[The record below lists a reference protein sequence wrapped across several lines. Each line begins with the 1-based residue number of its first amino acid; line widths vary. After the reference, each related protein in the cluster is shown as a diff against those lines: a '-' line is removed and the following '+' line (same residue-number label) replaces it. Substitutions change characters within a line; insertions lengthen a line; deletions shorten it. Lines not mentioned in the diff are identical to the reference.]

1 MGITLISILRKLT
14 LYRYMEI
21 ILVTA
26 VCINLVFFCI
36 HNIKKILEDVEKS
49 SFTLDI
55 SSSEDEIKNLLRQVE
70 DQEFEQEK
78 FEQEKFEQEDNIE
91 QENEEES
98 QNIQMEGACFNCKM
112 KALISGNYM
121 RKRKIPI
128 KRRR

>member
-1 MGITLISILRKLT
+1 MKYEFIVYTFVNYILLMGITLISILRKLT

-49 SFTLDI
+49 SFTLDV
-55 SSSEDEIKNLLRQVE
+55 SSSEDEIKDLLRQVE
-70 DQEFEQEK
+70 DQEFEQE
-78 FEQEKFEQEDNIE
+78 DTIE

-98 QNIQMEGACFNCKM
+98 QNIQMEGA
-112 KALISGNYM
+112 
-121 RKRKIPI
+121 
-128 KRRR
+128 

>member
-49 SFTLDI
+49 SFTLDV
-55 SSSEDEIKNLLRQVE
+55 SSSEDEIKDLLRQVE

-78 FEQEKFEQEDNIE
+78 FEQEDTIE
-91 QENEEES
+91 QENEEVS
-98 QNIQMEGACFNCKM
+98 QNIQMEGA
-112 KALISGNYM
+112 
-121 RKRKIPI
+121 
-128 KRRR
+128 

>member
-1 MGITLISILRKLT
+1 
-14 LYRYMEI
+14 MEI

-49 SFTLDI
+49 SFTLDV
-55 SSSEDEIKNLLRQVE
+55 SSSEDEIKDLLRQVE

-98 QNIQMEGACFNCKM
+98 QNIQMEGA
-112 KALISGNYM
+112 
-121 RKRKIPI
+121 
-128 KRRR
+128 

>member
-1 MGITLISILRKLT
+1 MKYEFIVYTFVNYILLMGITLISILRKLT

-78 FEQEKFEQEDNIE
+78 FEQEKFEQEKFEQEDNIE

-98 QNIQMEGACFNCKM
+98 QNIQMEGA
-112 KALISGNYM
+112 
-121 RKRKIPI
+121 
-128 KRRR
+128 